1 MKPIFGYGSPR
12 FSIGS
17 LEAVFG
23 SHQAA
28 GRVEFEPVVK
38 EFESLEGDLI
48 EVFKGWRPTLRLRLL
63 NVKTLDYQPHLR
75 LIQIINS
82 SKTMGIPLRC
92 YPRYENGMNL
102 PLSLIFKGRF
112 GYEELTNLNAGQ
124 QIELEF
130 SGKSLLSEIPGYV
143 NLPSY
148 LLISAGS
155 YLLLDSE
162 GSRLIL
168 PEKHYSEIVY
178 TEEQTYS

>member
-12 FSIGS
+12 FALGN

-23 SHQAA
+23 AHQAA
-28 GRVEFEPVVK
+28 GRVEFEPVVT

-48 EVFKGWRPTLRLRLL
+48 EVFKGWRPLLKLQLL
-63 NVKTLDYQPHLR
+63 NVKMLDYQAHLS
-75 LIQIINS
+75 LIQIINA
-82 SKTMGIPLRC
+82 SKTMGIALRC

-102 PLSLIFKGRF
+102 PLDLIFKGRF

-130 SGKSLLSEIPGYV
+130 SGKRLLSEIPGYV
-143 NLPSY
+143 NLPAY
-148 LLISAGS
+148 LLIGEDS
-155 YLLLDSE
+155 YLLLSAD

-168 PEKHYSEIVY
+168 PEANYSDIVFDD
-178 TEEQTYS
+178 ENQL

>member
-12 FSIGS
+12 FSLGS

-23 SHQAA
+23 AHQGA
-28 GRVEFEPVVK
+28 GRVEFDPVVN
-38 EFESLEGDLI
+38 EFESLGGDLI
-48 EVFKGWRPTLRLRLL
+48 EVFKGWRPLVKLRLY
-63 NVKTLDYQPHLR
+63 NVKTLDYQAHLN
-75 LIQIINS
+75 LIQIINT
-82 SKTMGIPLRC
+82 SKVQGKTIRM

-102 PLSLIFKGRF
+102 PLDVIFKGRF

-130 SGKSLLSEIPGYV
+130 SGKRPMSEIPGYV

-155 YLLLDSE
+155 YLLLDPD

-168 PEKHYSEIVY
+168 PETNYSEIVFDDD
-178 TEEQTYS
+178 EIQT